1 MTGVLESFRA
11 IQKNVLADEN
21 DKIGDCRDAGNVDG
35 DAAVVVDNN
44 LQSIQVYE
52 VEYIV

>member
-1 MTGVLESFRA
+1 MTGVLEFLRV

-21 DKIGDCRDAGNVDG
+21 GKIGDCRDAGNVDW
-35 DAAVVVDNN
+35 DAAVAVDSN

-52 VEYIV
+52 VEYIA